1 MSKSEFQDDGNMS
14 NDTGRNQEDESG
26 IKENFQKVKA
36 VFDILIAEA
45 SFLIDDKAYA
55 MCEGKTQKEQ
65 FLIMIDS
72 IRKSLG
78 IDSMEDVELLVESF
92 YQFGEKKRKRL
103 EDEEEKRLAAK
114 REEDELNGIVPIPP
128 VAKDAKK
135 QSEKKD
141 GQGKNAPA
149 EVNTYEDIEEEGLG
163 DGQPDINLDD
173 VVEVLQDFHGR
184 REEKLNNQDLVGN
197 PSMKKK
203 SNFLSDEEKQKRQK
217 REEKVFWE
225 RLTKVLSDKGVS
237 VW

>member
-1 MSKSEFQDDGNMS
+1 MS
-14 NDTGRNQEDESG
+14 NGTGRQEEDNGGVKES
-26 IKENFQKVKA
+26 FYKVKA
-36 VFDILIAEA
+36 VFDILISEA

-78 IDSMEDVELLVESF
+78 IDSMEDVELLVLTF
-92 YQFGEKKRKRL
+92 YEFGEKKKKRL
-103 EDEEEKRLAAK
+103 EEEEEKRLQLK
-114 REEDELNGIVPIPP
+114 REEDEANGIVPIPP
-128 VAKDAKK
+128 VSKEVKK

-149 EVNTYEDIEEEGLG
+149 EVNTYEDIEAENLEE
-163 DGQPDINLDD
+163 GQPDIDLTD

-197 PSMKKK
+197 PALKKK